1 MLTAVAALVALV
13 VATTAP
19 AEPIVTSEVNCPLK
33 IVEHANVAEVIDG
46 DTVRLS
52 DGRQVRLVGTQAP
65 KLALGRKHFID
76 WPYGSESKAALETL
90 VRGKAVGLGY
100 GGLKSDRNG
109 RTLAHLYLD

>member
-33 IVEHANVAEVIDG
+33 IVEHANVGEVIDG

-76 WPYGSESKAALETL
+76 WPYGSESKALETL
-90 VRGKAVGLGY
+90 VQGKAVGLGY
-100 GGLKSDRNG
+100 GGLKIDRN
-109 RTLAHLYLD
+109 